1 MSTGA
6 TSARF
11 EQEWCLGK
19 GFSGEAQH
27 DSNRPPPPV
36 PISLG
41 EAYRE
46 PVRLAFKQEV
56 GLGGESFRGEA

>member
-1 MSTGA
+1 M
-6 TSARF
+6 
-11 EQEWCLGK
+11 